1 MPIVLSIVRRY
12 RNYKNS
18 QIRREADRIND
29 QEYLSY
35 CIDTYQNLI
44 FSICYKLTGNYFD
57 AEDLT
62 QDTFLSAYRNF
73 SKFDGKNEKAWLARI
88 ATNKCLDYKKR
99 GARSEVPTQEEFF
112 AAQPQAQGSDNTC
125 ETLCMQK
132 LVLEEL
138 RRCCET
144 LKPPY
149 DEIAEKYF
157 YQEMS
162 VGEIASALNRNE
174 KTVQTQVYRAKAMLR
189 KLYEKNRSG
198 KGRDDRW
205 RT

>member
-62 QDTFLSAYRNF
+62 QETFLSAYKNF

-112 AAQPQAQGSDNTC
+112 AAQPQEQSNDNTC

-138 RRCCET
+138 KRCCET

-198 KGRDDRW
+198 EGRDDRW

>member
-62 QDTFLSAYRNF
+62 QDTFLSAYKNF

-112 AAQPQAQGSDNTC
+112 AAQPQEQSNDNTC

-138 RRCCET
+138 KRCCET

-198 KGRDDRW
+198 EGRDDRW

>member
-62 QDTFLSAYRNF
+62 QDTFLSAYKNF
-73 SKFDGKNEKAWLARI
+73 SKFDGKNEKDWLARI

-112 AAQPQAQGSDNTC
+112 AAQPQEQSNDNTC

-138 RRCCET
+138 KRCCET

-198 KGRDDRW
+198 EGRDDRC